1 MRKSQF
7 SDAEPDLPER
17 RLTQSPENLKSPIG
31 ELPTVKRSTA
41 MTGASRFTRNRV
53 RQDRNLATTTYI
65 PSTGS
70 STNS

>member
-1 MRKSQF
+1 MVETASTGDFTNQVEVEDKTS
-7 SDAEPDLPER
+7 
-17 RLTQSPENLKSPIG
+17 

-70 STNS
+70 ST